1 MSEIA
6 GQAAV
11 YTPNERQLTL
21 LELIVNRSAVTKH
34 DVRQLLPA
42 YADRND
48 AAFER
53 LLERDLENLRRAGYP
68 IIVSDDYTYRYDRTA
83 GLAVNVSA
91 LDISLLRALLSGV
104 TTRGPL
110 YLAANNGLHKLLAT
124 SNSLQDRASYLTAN
138 IPAGEEALRLAR
150 ALQYHQQV
158 RFAYSGTSAAGV
170 SEYLLEPSELE
181 EHFDVYYVSGAA
193 KRLSGP
199 KGPGRWEQRRTFRA
213 TRIVPGSLSTV
224 GPAERPRPAT
234 GSASVFTAEE
244 ALVAIRPG
252 TALPLAMRGEQVEP
266 RDVLDD
272 DGVAPRIPDDWP
284 MFRFLHVDQQR
295 LFEELAGY
303 GLDVRLLGD
312 DELVHQWQARL
323 RHLAGLGAP

>member
-21 LELIVNRSAVTKH
+21 LELIAGRSTVTKH
-34 DVRQLLPA
+34 DVRHLLPA
-42 YADRND
+42 YGNRSDI
-48 AAFER
+48 AFEK
-53 LLERDLENLRRAGYP
+53 LLERDLDTLRRAGYP
-68 IIVSDDYTYRYDRTA
+68 IDVTTDYTYRYDRTT
-83 GLAVNVSA
+83 GLAINVSA

-150 ALQYHQQV
+150 ALQHRQQV
-158 RFAYSGTSAAGV
+158 RFAYSGASAAGV
-170 SEYLLEPSELE
+170 SEYVLEPSELE
-181 EHFDVYYVSGAA
+181 EHFDVYYVSGPA

-199 KGPGRWEQRRTFRA
+199 KGSGHWEERRTFRA
-213 TRIVPGSLSTV
+213 TRIVPGSFATV
-224 GPAERPRPAT
+224 GPAERPRPVA

-244 ALVAIRPG
+244 ATIAIRPG
-252 TALPLAMRGEQVEP
+252 AALPLALRGDPVAP
-266 RDVLDD
+266 DIFND
-272 DGVAPRIPDDWP
+272 DGVTSRVPDGWQV
-284 MFRFLHVDQQR
+284 FRYRHVDQQR
-295 LFEELAGY
+295 LFEDLAGY

-312 DELVHQWQARL
+312 DELVRKWRARL
-323 RHLAGLGAP
+323 RHLAGLGAV